1 MNFSRDSFRSVEF
14 IRLNNISK
22 SFAGVKALQEVSLTL
37 RKGEVCCLIGENG
50 SGKSTLIKVISGVHA
65 PDSGEIQIDGRT
77 YKRLHP
83 IEAIREGIEVIY
95 QDFSLFPNLT
105 VAENLALDEE
115 ISANRRLI
123 NWKEVF
129 KIAREALDKIN
140 VQINLERQVSDL
152 SVADRQLVAISR
164 ALLQNARLIIMDEPT
179 TALTQKEVRALFEVI
194 NNLKKNGI
202 SILFVSHK
210 LDEVLEIADRI
221 VILRNGMK
229 VFEGEAGA
237 IDRATIVQYMVGRDL
252 VYESAAA
259 QEISKEA
266 PVILKVKNLS
276 RKHNFYDVS
285 FTLRAGEILGIT
297 GLLGSGRTALALSLF
312 GILPA
317 ESGSIYIEGKPVK
330 LNSVQDAIKYGIGY
344 VPEDRLN
351 EGLFLKQAIGKNIV
365 VRVIDKMLNTLRLIN
380 KRAVQDTVREWLER
394 LSVHTP
400 SPDLPANSL
409 SGGNQQRIV
418 LAKWLASRPR
428 ILILN
433 GPTVG
438 IDVGSK
444 AEIHEIIRD
453 LARQGMALIVI
464 SDDVPE
470 LLQVCHRILLMKK
483 GRIVEEFLRQNL
495 TEGQLNTM
503 LTTA

>member
-1 MNFSRDSFRSVEF
+1 VEF

-22 SFAGVKALQEVSLTL
+22 SFAGVKALQEVNLTL

-237 IDRATIVQYMVGRDL
+237 IDRATMVQYMVGRDL

-259 QEISKEA
+259 QEISKDA
-266 PVILKVKNLS
+266 PVILEVKNLYRRHS
-276 RKHNFYDVS
+276 FYEVS

-380 KRAVQDTVREWLER
+380 RRAVQDTVREWLER

-418 LAKWLASRPR
+418 LAKWLASRPK

>member
-1 MNFSRDSFRSVEF
+1 MSSSKGVEF

-37 RKGEVCCLIGENG
+37 RQGEVCCLIGENG
-50 SGKSTLIKVISGVHA
+50 SGKSTLIKVLSGVHA
-65 PDSGEIQIDGRT
+65 PDSGEIQIDRRT
-77 YKRLHP
+77 YKRLYP

-115 ISANRRLI
+115 ISANRRFI

-152 SVADRQLVAISR
+152 SVANRQLVAIAR

-179 TALTQKEVRALFEVI
+179 TALTQKEARALFEVI
-194 NNLKKNGI
+194 NNLKKKGI

-229 VFEGEAGA
+229 VFDGEAGA
-237 IDRATIVQYMVGRDL
+237 IDRATIVKYMIGRDL
-252 VYESAAA
+252 VYESATT
-259 QEISKEA
+259 QEIFQEA
-266 PVILKVKNLS
+266 PVILEVKNLYRRHS
-276 RKHNFYDVS
+276 FYEVS

-317 ESGSIYIEGKPVK
+317 ESGNIYIEGKPVK

-344 VPEDRLN
+344 VPDDRLN
-351 EGLFLKQAIGKNIV
+351 EGLFLKQSIGKNIV

-380 KRAVQDTVREWLER
+380 QRVVQNTVREWLER

-418 LAKWLASRPR
+418 LAKWLASRPKV
-428 ILILN
+428 LILN

-444 AEIHEIIRD
+444 VEIHKIIRD

-470 LLQVCHRILLMKK
+470 LLQVCHRILLMKR
-483 GRIVEEFLRQNL
+483 GRIVGEFLRQDL